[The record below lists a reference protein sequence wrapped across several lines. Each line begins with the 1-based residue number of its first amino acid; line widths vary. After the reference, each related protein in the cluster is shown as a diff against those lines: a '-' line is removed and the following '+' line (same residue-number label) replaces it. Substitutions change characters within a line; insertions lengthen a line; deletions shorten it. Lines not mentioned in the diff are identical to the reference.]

1 MATPAGYFCLLLSRS
16 GLASKGLFVT
26 GGVIDSDY
34 RNEVAVLLHNSTEE
48 QFKVN
53 KGQRIAQSLFL
64 KTIDVDF
71 TEVDVLPEPVT
82 RHEGFGST
90 GEGHLHGPAPSNQ

>member
-1 MATPAGYFCLLLSRS
+1 M
-16 GLASKGLFVT
+16 T

-48 QFKVN
+48 DFKVN

-64 KTIDVDF
+64 KLLDVEF
-71 TEVDVLPEPVT
+71 TEVDVLPEPAT
-82 RHEGFGST
+82 KHEGFGST
-90 GEGHLHGPAPSNQ
+90 GEGHLRDSTPSTH